1 MLSSRVSP
9 SRIRDRGVTCDPSQP
24 GAKVAEGFLSP
35 REISSEFTWTW
46 TLGSGLLIRL
56 RLLLADCISMM
67 ISDWLQRVT
76 PRLLLIMQ
84 KYRRMTPILNV
95 SVLKTF
101 TKLSHV
107 CECELHQSWK
117 IKKTFL
123 RFMIVTV
130 HTGWIFLSKIPSLH
144 RV

>member
-24 GAKVAEGFLSP
+24 GAKVGEGFLSP

-117 IKKTFL
+117 IKKN
-123 RFMIVTV
+123 
-130 HTGWIFLSKIPSLH
+130 IFALYDCNCAH
-144 RV
+144 RLDIFI